1 MRYAKGSI
9 DLHDVKD
16 KAILRFVAD
25 SSYVTHSQLYEFARL
40 DYYEYNRPVFNW
52 RIRRMVAGK
61 LVRKQFV
68 PILHGEAL
76 YSINRAG
83 IQALERLGTYYL
95 GANLEGAE
103 AHEFQVPHALEVN
116 NIRLALL
123 RTGRLWSWVPESLIR
138 ILNVSPVSA
147 YAKVYDGIAEVNL
160 EGRAVKF
167 AVEYE
172 RTLKSP
178 AKYEKIPAAIEAEK
192 RLNIFLY
199 LVPALAL
206 LFNLTYEFQRNRQLV
221 VGIGRRV

>member
-1 MRYAKGSI
+1 
-9 DLHDVKD
+9 
-16 KAILRFVAD
+16 
-25 SSYVTHSQLYEFARL
+25 
-40 DYYEYNRPVFNW
+40 
-52 RIRRMVAGK
+52 MVAGK

-76 YSINRAG
+76 YSIYRSG

-95 GANLEGAE
+95 GANLERETE

-123 RTGRLWSWVPESLIR
+123 RTRQLWSWIPESFIR
-138 ILNVSPVSA
+138 ILNVSPISA

-160 EGRAVKF
+160 EGRTVKF

-178 AKYEKIPAAIEAEK
+178 TKYEKIRAAIEAEK

-199 LVPALAL
+199 LVPELAL
-206 LFNLTYEFQRNRQLV
+206 LFNLTYEFTRSRQLV
-221 VGIGRRV
+221 LLALIDEFKRQGFGTRVRWAGYRTASLQEALLQVAPPSLAA